1 MSALSDIIE
10 RVRSVIFRRRDERE
24 LAEELAFHADMEAAQ
39 LERRGVSR
47 AEARRRSALA
57 LGGLERVKDDVRDA
71 RGTRFLHDG
80 QRDVAFALRTL
91 ARNPG
96 FAAVAILTLAVGNRR
111 HHRGVQR
118 GGRGTAPAA
127 AVPAARAAR

>member
-57 LGGLERVKDDVRDA
+57 LGGL
-71 RGTRFLHDG
+71 
-80 QRDVAFALRTL
+80 
-91 ARNPG
+91 
-96 FAAVAILTLAVGNRR
+96 
-111 HHRGVQR
+111 
-118 GGRGTAPAA
+118 
-127 AVPAARAAR
+127 

>member
-47 AEARRRSALA
+47 AA
-57 LGGLERVKDDVRDA
+57 VR
-71 RGTRFLHDG
+71 GMLVT
-80 QRDVAFALRTL
+80 
-91 ARNPG
+91 
-96 FAAVAILTLAVGNRR
+96 
-111 HHRGVQR
+111 
-118 GGRGTAPAA
+118 
-127 AVPAARAAR
+127 